1 MQFNCC
7 ETEPPVTIR
16 YDTIAGAYN
25 RRYELHTYPG
35 IRATILALVTPAE
48 NLRVL
53 EVGCGTCKW
62 LTLLASAGCEVAAI
76 DPSPEML
83 SRASS
88 ELTGDI
94 RLGVAE
100 ELPWDAASFEVVFYI
115 NSLHHFAAPETALR
129 EAHRVLRP
137 GGRLCSI
144 GLDPHEERDQWFV
157 YDFFPETR
165 AIDLERFPSRSRCT
179 TWIETAGLADVVVR
193 VAESLRSSRSFEEA
207 IRDGVLEQTYTS
219 QLTALSTAQHSAGMQ
234 RIRDAAQKEEAFR
247 LVSDLVLYATE
258 ARKPV

>member
-1 MQFNCC
+1 MPFNRC

-16 YDTIAGAYN
+16 YDTIAGSYN

-35 IRATILALVTPAE
+35 IRATILALITPAA

-53 EVGCGTCKW
+53 EVGCGTCNW
-62 LTLLASAGCEVAAI
+62 LTLLASTGCEVAGI

-83 SRASS
+83 SRASP

-144 GLDPHEERDQWFV
+144 GLDPQKSATSGSSTTSFLKPGRLISNVFL
-157 YDFFPETR
+157 R
-165 AIDLERFPSRSRCT
+165 APAVPHGSRLQA
-179 TWIETAGLADVVVR
+179 WL
-193 VAESLRSSRSFEEA
+193 
-207 IRDGVLEQTYTS
+207 
-219 QLTALSTAQHSAGMQ
+219 MW
-234 RIRDAAQKEEAFR
+234 
-247 LVSDLVLYATE
+247 
-258 ARKPV
+258 